1 MKNAGWMRKN
11 YDKLKGEVVPVS
23 AKMAYTGRR
32 GMALHILNLSTRW
45 R

>member
-1 MKNAGWMRKN
+1 MKKAGWMRKN
-11 YDKLKGEVVPVS
+11 YGKLKGEVVPVS
-23 AKMAYTGRR
+23 AMTAYTGRG